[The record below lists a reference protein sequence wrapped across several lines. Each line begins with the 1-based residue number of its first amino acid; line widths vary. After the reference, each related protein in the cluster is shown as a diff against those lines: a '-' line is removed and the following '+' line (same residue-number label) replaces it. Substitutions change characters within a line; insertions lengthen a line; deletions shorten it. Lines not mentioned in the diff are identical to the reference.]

1 MPIVAF
7 PGLAPAVPEIALVC
21 AAMALLIIGVLRG
34 EGSSKLVSWLSV
46 AVLIATLVIAGLLGG
61 ERQIGFYGMFI
72 NDAFAVFMKA
82 LVLLGSAVTIIMGL
96 RYNEEHQIARFEFPV
111 LVLLATAGM
120 MVMISANDLI
130 TLYLGLELQS
140 LALYVVASFDR
151 DSVRSTEAG
160 LKYFVLGALASGML
174 LYGASLVY
182 GFTGTTSFANI
193 AGLFGGGAKPSAGLI
208 IGMVFVSVGLAFKC
222 SAVPFH
228 MWTPDVYEGAP
239 TPVTA
244 FFSVAPKIA
253 AVALFVRFLIEPLG
267 GLLAEWRQII
277 VFLSVASM
285 ILGAVAAIAQTNI
298 KRLMAYSSIGHVG
311 YALIGLAAAT
321 PNGIRGVLVYMAIYL
336 FMNIGTWAVILCMRQ
351 RGQMLEGI
359 SDLSGIGRTN
369 DEARRLARE
378 GAPEGTLVWAD
389 AQEAGR
395 GRRGRPWLSP
405 PGNLYLSL
413 LLRPDAP
420 ASRAPQLGFVTAL
433 ALADALRLLAGTGLA
448 LSLKWPNDVL
458 AGRAKLAGILLE
470 SEMAAGGG
478 LDFVIIGVGVNLT
491 SAPRDLEYP
500 AASLSDQGFP
510 GITPASLL
518 ESFAEHF
525 ALWLECWRAEGFVPV
540 RAAWLNRAGGIGE
553 AVRVRLETLTL
564 EGRFLDLDQ
573 DGALVIEPGGD
584 RRRIAAGEGS
594 PG

>member
-160 LKYFVLGALASGML
+160 LKSFVLGALASGML

-182 GFTGTTSFANI
+182 GFAGTTGFV
-193 AGLFGGGAKPSAGLI
+193 GLAAALTDQAATPVGLI
-208 IGMVFVSVGLAFKC
+208 IGLVFLVAGLAFKV

-239 TPVTA
+239 TPITA
-244 FFSVAPKIA
+244 YFASSAKIA
-253 AVALFVRFLIEPLG
+253 AFAL
-267 GLLAEWRQII
+267 LLRALLTPFPDALHQWRQII
-277 VFLSVASM
+277 IFISILSMA
-285 ILGAVAAIAQTNI
+285 LGAVAA
-298 KRLMAYSSIGHVG
+298 
-311 YALIGLAAAT
+311 
-321 PNGIRGVLVYMAIYL
+321 
-336 FMNIGTWAVILCMRQ
+336 
-351 RGQMLEGI
+351 
-359 SDLSGIGRTN
+359 
-369 DEARRLARE
+369 
-378 GAPEGTLVWAD
+378 
-389 AQEAGR
+389 
-395 GRRGRPWLSP
+395 
-405 PGNLYLSL
+405 
-413 LLRPDAP
+413 
-420 ASRAPQLGFVTAL
+420 
-433 ALADALRLLAGTGLA
+433 
-448 LSLKWPNDVL
+448 
-458 AGRAKLAGILLE
+458 
-470 SEMAAGGG
+470 
-478 LDFVIIGVGVNLT
+478 
-491 SAPRDLEYP
+491 
-500 AASLSDQGFP
+500 
-510 GITPASLL
+510 
-518 ESFAEHF
+518 
-525 ALWLECWRAEGFVPV
+525 
-540 RAAWLNRAGGIGE
+540 
-553 AVRVRLETLTL
+553 
-564 EGRFLDLDQ
+564 
-573 DGALVIEPGGD
+573 
-584 RRRIAAGEGS
+584 
-594 PG
+594 

>member
-1 MPIVAF
+1 MV
-7 PGLAPAVPEIALVC
+7 
-21 AAMALLIIGVLRG
+21 LLIIGVLRG

-61 ERQIGFYGMFI
+61 ERQIGFYGMFV

-82 LVLLGSAVTIIMGL
+82 LVLLGSAVTIVMGL
-96 RYNEEHQIARFEFPV
+96 HYNEEHRIARFEFPV

-182 GFTGTTSFANI
+182 GFTGTTAFANI
-193 AGLFGGGAKPSAGLI
+193 ATLFGSGAAKPSMGLI
-208 IGMVFVSVGLAFKC
+208 IGMVFVAVGIAFKC

-253 AVALFVRFLIEPLG
+253 AIALFVRFLVEPLG
-267 GLLAEWRQII
+267 GLLSEWRQII

-321 PNGIRGVLVYMAIYL
+321 PAGIRGVLVYMAIYL

-359 SDLSGIGRTN
+359 SDLSGLGRT
-369 DEARRLARE
+369 
-378 GAPEGTLVWAD
+378 
-389 AQEAGR
+389 Q
-395 GRRGRPWLSP
+395 
-405 PGNLYLSL
+405 PGL
-413 LLRPDAP
+413 
-420 ASRAPQLGFVTAL
+420 AL
-433 ALADALRLLAGTGLA
+433 ALAIFMFA
-448 LSLKWPNDVL
+448 
-458 AGRAKLAGILLE
+458 LAGIPPTAGFFSKLYIFL
-470 SEMAAGGG
+470 AAIDANLVG
-478 LDFVIIGVGVNLT
+478 LAVIGVVT
-491 SAPRDLEYP
+491 SVVGAFYYLRIVKVMYFDEPLGAFDRPIAAELKWVLVVTAFVTMFFILLPDPLVGGAEAA
-500 AASLSDQGFP
+500 AASL
-510 GITPASLL
+510 
-518 ESFAEHF
+518 FA
-525 ALWLECWRAEGFVPV
+525 R
-540 RAAWLNRAGGIGE
+540 
-553 AVRVRLETLTL
+553 
-564 EGRFLDLDQ
+564 
-573 DGALVIEPGGD
+573 
-584 RRRIAAGEGS
+584 
-594 PG
+594 

>member
-7 PGLAPAVPEIALVC
+7 PGLAPAVPEVVLVC

-72 NDAFAVFMKA
+72 NDAFALFMKA

-182 GFTGTTSFANI
+182 GFTGTTSFTSIAN
-193 AGLFGGGAKPSAGLI
+193 LFGGAAKPSAGLI
-208 IGMVFVSVGLAFKC
+208 IGMVFVAVGIAFKC

-244 FFSVAPKIA
+244 FFSSAPKVA
-253 AVALFVRFLIEPLG
+253 AVLLSTRVCIEALGP
-267 GLLAEWRQII
+267 ATDAWRQIVI
-277 VFLSVASM
+277 FAALAS
-285 ILGAVAAIAQTNI
+285 IFLGAVAAFGQTNI
-298 KRLMAYSSIGHVG
+298 KRLLAYSSINNVG
-311 YALIGLAAAT
+311 FALIGLAAGGRA
-321 PNGIRGVLVYMAIYL
+321 GASSVLFYMAVYVVMTLGAFLCVLWMRDSEGRPIEDIY
-336 FMNIGTWAVILCMRQ
+336 
-351 RGQMLEGI
+351 
-359 SDLSGIGRTN
+359 SLSG
-369 DEARRLARE
+369 LA
-378 GAPEGTLVWAD
+378 
-389 AQEAGR
+389 QS
-395 GRRGRPWLSP
+395 RP
-405 PGNLYLSL
+405 
-413 LLRPDAP
+413 A
-420 ASRAPQLGFVTAL
+420 F
-433 ALADALRLLAGTGLA
+433 
-448 LSLKWPNDVL
+448 
-458 AGRAKLAGILLE
+458 
-470 SEMAAGGG
+470 AA
-478 LDFVIIGVGVNLT
+478 
-491 SAPRDLEYP
+491 A
-500 AASLSDQGFP
+500 
-510 GITPASLL
+510 
-518 ESFAEHF
+518 FAIF
-525 ALWLECWRAEGFVPV
+525 
-540 RAAWLNRAGGIGE
+540 
-553 AVRVRLETLTL
+553 
-564 EGRFLDLDQ
+564 
-573 DGALVIEPGGD
+573 
-584 RRRIAAGEGS
+584 
-594 PG
+594 